1 MIRQEIAEE
10 HPHPVDAHIIILWK
24 IEIEIEIGQIAAA
37 TLDDLNYERRVAL
50 IVLAAY

>member
-1 MIRQEIAEE
+1 MM
-10 HPHPVDAHIIILWK
+10 HYIIILWK

>member
-50 IVLAAY
+50 IVLAY

>member
-10 HPHPVDAHIIILWK
+10 HPHPSIIILWK

-50 IVLAAY
+50 IVLIV

>member
-50 IVLAAY
+50 IVLIV

>member
-10 HPHPVDAHIIILWK
+10 HPHPVDAHIIMLWK

>member
-1 MIRQEIAEE
+1 MIRQEISEE